1 MSFQTAVTN
10 TPEIRN
16 CYQQGLK
23 ALGGHSTVINVRE
36 TRACEGSVNLDTCL
50 LGVRPD
56 DNRWDYCFAYKGE
69 AYFVEVHPADTSNVE
84 TVINKLNWLRAW
96 LINHAPAINALKAAI
111 LFHWIHTGSSH
122 ILAGSKQYRMAAE
135 HKILPKARLDIRH

>member
-10 TPEIRN
+10 TLEIRN

-23 ALGGHSTVINVRE
+23 ALGAHSTLINVRD
-36 TRACEGSVNLDTCL
+36 TRSCDGSVNLDDCL
-50 LGVRPD
+50 VKSRPN

-84 TVINKLNWLRAW
+84 TVINKLNWLKAW
-96 LINHAPAINALKAAI
+96 LITHAPAINFLKAATP
-111 LFHWIHTGSSH
+111 FHWIHTGSSH
-122 ILAGSKQYRMAAE
+122 ILAGSKQYRLAAE
-135 HKILPKARLDIRH
+135 HKILPKARLYIKN